1 MSTPRPRTL
10 GNRIAPVRFLI
21 FLVIFGVSGLLA
33 YRSGFTQGYA
43 MMGGFDLAAGV
54 YFALLAPLI
63 RDGEA
68 ASIRRHAAENDSNR
82 VTLLVLS
89 ALIGLVLMVAIKAE
103 IDKSGDPPAL
113 LIIVTLA
120 AAWLFANTLY
130 ALHYAHLYYGE
141 GHSKGGLEFPAT
153 PTPDY
158 WDFLYFAFGLGMAFQ
173 TADVNVTGRTMRRV
187 VLAHCLVAFFFNI
200 GILAFTINTIGASA
214 PGQ

>member
-1 MSTPRPRTL
+1 MNTPRPRTL

-21 FLVIFGVSGLLA
+21 FLLIFGVSGLLA
-33 YRSGFTQGYA
+33 YRNGYTRGYA
-43 MMGGFDLAAGV
+43 MMGGFDLAALV
-54 YFALLAPLI
+54 YFVLLAPLI

-82 VTLLVLS
+82 VTLLVIS

-103 IDKSGDPPAL
+103 IDQSGDPPAV
-113 LIIVTLA
+113 LIIATLTL
-120 AAWLFANTLY
+120 AWLFANTLY

-141 GHSKGGLEFPAT
+141 GHSKGGLEFPGT

-173 TADVNVTGRTMRRV
+173 TADVNITGRTMRRV